1 MPNSEI
7 LSELTE
13 YSKPSISEIVQL
25 FDGMQVILSL
35 KNFVRVIHSR
45 YEAEPLKVGI
55 KPSRFSSPINI
66 SNEAYYTTM
75 RMLYGAQ
82 TIDTAI
88 YETIVR
94 NRFDINPNR
103 FLDSV
108 HYEEMSVVSLL

>member
-1 MPNSEI
+1 MPNSKT
-7 LSELTE
+7 LSKLTE

-25 FDGMQVILSL
+25 FDGMQAKLSL

-55 KPSRFSSPINI
+55 RPSRFSSPINAN
-66 SNEAYYTTM
+66 NETYDTTM

-82 TIDTAI
+82 TIDTEI

-103 FLDSV
+103 FFKICTL
-108 HYEEMSVVSLL
+108 